1 MCHISPEQ
9 TLLAHHENDEVLER
23 IYIDRRFKNDTEQLE
38 KLFELCAKMTGAK
51 AIGGESGV
59 REIWGS

>member
-23 IYIDRRFKNDTEQLE
+23 IYIDRRFKSEPEQLE
-38 KLFELCAKMTGAK
+38 KLSELCAKMTGAK
-51 AIGGESGV
+51 AIGGKA
-59 REIWGS
+59 R

>member
-23 IYIDRRFKNDTEQLE
+23 IYIDRRFKSEPEQLE
-38 KLFELCAKMTGAK
+38 KLSELCAKMTGAK
-51 AIGGESGV
+51 AIGGKAA
-59 REIWGS
+59 